1 MFRRPPRI
9 TRTDTLVPYTA
20 RFRSVIG
27 KGRRRLGIGQAND
40 ERANRRSGA
49 FAEVVAQNGLAD
61 VTIINVGASRS
72 IKSGRE
78 ALGKMLAIAPDVDAI
93 FCSSDLLAIGVLT
106 EARVRGI
113 AIPERIALLGF
124 GDAPFVADMVPALS
138 TVHINGANIGK
149 LAARYLIDRADDRPV
164 EQRVVEIGRAHV

>member
-1 MFRRPPRI
+1 
-9 TRTDTLVPYTA
+9 
-20 RFRSVIG
+20 
-27 KGRRRLGIGQAND
+27 
-40 ERANRRSGA
+40 
-49 FAEVVAQNGLAD
+49 
-61 VTIINVGASRS
+61 
-72 IKSGRE
+72 
-78 ALGKMLAIAPDVDAI
+78 MLAIAPDVDAI

-164 EQRVVEIGRAHV
+164 EQRVVDVGVSILERETPTQKQPLVAFLLRPSLVYRNSGVSGKGVYVRV